1 MRRFARTVKRHEQI
15 AHRRV
20 GYSQV
25 LHRLCIVESG
35 AWIPEF
41 IAFASLDDASRMT
54 KLVMLTLIA
63 NVGDS
68 PKRPSVVILEA
79 SSSEAKAMN
88 SGIHAPDST
97 MQSRCRT

>member
-1 MRRFARTVKRHEQI
+1 LGSH
-15 AHRRV
+15 
-20 GYSQV
+20 V

-54 KLVMLTLIA
+54 TL
-63 NVGDS
+63 GRFGES
-68 PKRPSVVILEA
+68 PTLAISVSITSFVILEA

-97 MQSRCRT
+97 MQSRCKT